1 MDGLLKLYKHRI
13 LTHAGMIDVKTAE
26 IKAMEEYKKYKE
38 LHWDDVF
45 KSEKGYIKV
54 LEDIEIN

>member
-1 MDGLLKLYKHRI
+1 
-13 LTHAGMIDVKTAE
+13 MIDVKTAE
-26 IKAMEEYKKYKE
+26 IKAKEEYKKYKE